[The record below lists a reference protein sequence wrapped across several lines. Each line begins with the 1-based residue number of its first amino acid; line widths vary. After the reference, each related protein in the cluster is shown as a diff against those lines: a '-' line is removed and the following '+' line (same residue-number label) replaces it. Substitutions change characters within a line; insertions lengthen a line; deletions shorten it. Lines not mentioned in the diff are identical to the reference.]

1 MEKTCEE
8 KLKVIQRR
16 MKVLDDTVKML
27 LGVDRAKQERIETL
41 EKVVYEL
48 ERRKSNGVH
57 PNDGG
62 WND

>member
-8 KLKVIQRR
+8 KLKVIEERV
-16 MKVLDDTVKML
+16 KV
-27 LGVDRAKQERIETL
+27 L

-48 ERRKSNGVH
+48 EKRKSSGIH